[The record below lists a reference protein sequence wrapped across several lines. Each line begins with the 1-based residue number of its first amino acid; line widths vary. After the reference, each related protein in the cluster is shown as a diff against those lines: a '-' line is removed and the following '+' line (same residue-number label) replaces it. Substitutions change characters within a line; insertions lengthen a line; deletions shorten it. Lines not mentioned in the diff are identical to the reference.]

1 MHRINPEHVREII
14 NAINDG
20 PYFKHLSMTV
30 VEMGTGFSVVRL
42 DMGNQHLNPFGGV
55 HGGVYAS
62 VIDTAAYWAAYCELD
77 ENVGLISID
86 LKIDYLSPVKDGVIT
101 TTGKSIKIGK
111 SMCLA
116 EAAALDSDGKWLA
129 HGTSKMMVT
138 KGLQTIDDALRFTGA
153 NALSPKFIVS
163 DSDL

>member
-1 MHRINPEHVREII
+1 MYKR
-14 NAINDG
+14 
-20 PYFKHLSMTV
+20 
-30 VEMGTGFSVVRL
+30 
-42 DMGNQHLNPFGGV
+42 NPFGGI

-86 LKIDYLSPVKDGVIT
+86 LKIDYLAPISNGVIT
-101 TTGKSIKIGK
+101 TNGRSIKIGK

-116 EAAALDSDGKWLA
+116 EATATDKDGKWLA

-138 KGLQTIDDALRFTGA
+138 KGLQTIGDAFSFTGSMV
-153 NALSPKFIVS
+153 LPPKFI
-163 DSDL
+163 